1 MQTVHSMANQP
12 HAFKHRDVVRVVKA
26 ARAAGVNVDQVTVDP
41 HTGAITA
48 SAAVLT
54 GGDPPAGNPWDEV
67 LTNASNK
74 KRPA

>member
-1 MQTVHSMANQP
+1 MANQP

-48 SAAVLT
+48 SAAVLAS
-54 GGDPPAGNPWDEV
+54 GDPTARNPWDEV
-67 LTNASNK
+67 LTNAADQ
-74 KRPA
+74 KRTS